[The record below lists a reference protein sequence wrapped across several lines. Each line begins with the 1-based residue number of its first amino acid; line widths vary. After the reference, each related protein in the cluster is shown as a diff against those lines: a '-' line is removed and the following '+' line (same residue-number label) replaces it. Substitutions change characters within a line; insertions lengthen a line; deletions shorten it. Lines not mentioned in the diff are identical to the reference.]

1 MVLFV
6 LSGHNKE
13 EFQVQAIES
22 DNNHTEIVNSVQGMI
37 NLTGEIAISQKN
49 GGGGGPSF
57 LEEAHPFLKDDDH
70 QVFSLDYLVL
80 PRLKKL

>member
-1 MVLFV
+1 MKMKKQLAGFIWLAAIMVLFV

-37 NLTGEIAISQKN
+37 NLTGK
-49 GGGGGPSF
+49 
-57 LEEAHPFLKDDDH
+57 
-70 QVFSLDYLVL
+70 
-80 PRLKKL
+80 

>member
-1 MVLFV
+1 MKKQLAGFIWLAAIMVLFV

-37 NLTGEIAISQKN
+37 NLTGK
-49 GGGGGPSF
+49 
-57 LEEAHPFLKDDDH
+57 
-70 QVFSLDYLVL
+70 
-80 PRLKKL
+80 